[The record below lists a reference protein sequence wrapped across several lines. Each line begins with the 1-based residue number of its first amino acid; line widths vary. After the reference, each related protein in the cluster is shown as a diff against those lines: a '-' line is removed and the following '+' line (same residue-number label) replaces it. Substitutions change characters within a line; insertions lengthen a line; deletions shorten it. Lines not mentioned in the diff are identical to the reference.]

1 MARGR
6 GKRGKVSKLAYGSQD
21 FETPHR
27 FPKDSPPALY
37 FGSAETLRRASL
49 SPTILRLGEDF
60 GLQSPVATMGS
71 ETKPSSAEER
81 YRILLEVSEAANAQL
96 DFTAVL
102 QAVSRVLGSVVPV
115 DVIGVATV
123 NGDMVRAHG
132 IHVVGHERKSGES
145 YVAAAA
151 RGFDVSPEN
160 LPISFPL
167 AGSAVEHVAR
177 TGRAYVG
184 EDLVTDRRFPED
196 ERMVAIGVH
205 SYVRAPLFV
214 RERLV
219 GVIIFTRRSP
229 RRFTTDEVEVL
240 EAVARPMAMAVSNSL
255 AYAEIRRL
263 KDQLEAEN
271 LVLREEIDQESMFEE
286 IVGSSRALREVLARV
301 EKVARTDS
309 TVLITGETG
318 TGKELIARAIHRR
331 SQRAARALIK
341 VNCAALPE
349 ALIAS
354 ELFGHEKGAFT
365 GALAQRL
372 GRFELASG
380 GSIFLDEIG
389 ELPAE
394 LQVALLRVLQEGE
407 FERVG
412 GTRTIRTD
420 ARVIAATNRDLVAG
434 VAAGRFRQDLFYRL
448 NVFPIAMPPLRGRK
462 DDIPML
468 VEYFASRY
476 AARLGKK
483 LETID
488 RATMEQLVA
497 YPWPGNVRELQNV
510 IERAAILAEDGV
522 LRVEEGD
529 LHHHHHAPHATE
541 ERKAIHPHAS
551 PAVSAGGLRG
561 QERQLIESALAEC
574 HGQISGT
581 RGAAAK
587 LGLPPTT
594 LESMIKRHG
603 IDKRQFRR

>member
-1 MARGR
+1 
-6 GKRGKVSKLAYGSQD
+6 
-21 FETPHR
+21 
-27 FPKDSPPALY
+27 
-37 FGSAETLRRASL
+37 
-49 SPTILRLGEDF
+49 
-60 GLQSPVATMGS
+60 MGS
-71 ETKPSSAEER
+71 ETKPSSVEER

-96 DFTAVL
+96 DFVAIL
-102 QAVSRVLGSVVPV
+102 EAVSRVLGSVVPV

-123 NGDMVRAHG
+123 NGDLVRAHG
-132 IHVVGHERKSGES
+132 FHVVGHERKSGES
-145 YVAAAA
+145 YVDAAA
-151 RGFDVSPEN
+151 RGFDVAPEE
-160 LPISFPL
+160 LPTNFPL
-167 AGSAVEHVAR
+167 AGSAAELVAR
-177 TGRAYVG
+177 TGRAYVA
-184 EDLVTDRRFPED
+184 EDLETTKRFPED
-196 ERMVAIGVH
+196 ERLVAIGVRT
-205 SYVRAPLFV
+205 YVRAPLFV
-214 RERLV
+214 RERLI
-219 GVIIFTRRSP
+219 GVIIFSRRSS
-229 RRFTTDEVEVL
+229 RRFTEDEVEIL

-263 KDQLEAEN
+263 KDELEAEN

-331 SQRAARALIK
+331 SHRAARALIK

-365 GALAQRL
+365 GALAQRI

-389 ELPAE
+389 ELPAD

-412 GTRTIRTD
+412 GAHTIRTD
-420 ARVIAATNRDLVAG
+420 ARVITATNRDLAAG

-448 NVFPIAMPPLRGRK
+448 NVFPIAMPPLRSRK

-529 LHHHHHAPHATE
+529 LHHHHAPHTAE
-541 ERKAIHPHAS
+541 ERKASHPHAA
-551 PAVSAGGLRG
+551 PAVSTRGLRD
-561 QERQLIESALAEC
+561 QEKQLIEAALARC
-574 HGQISGT
+574 HGQISGA
-581 RGAAAK
+581 RGAAAQ

-603 IDKRQFRR
+603 IDKRRFRR

>member
-1 MARGR
+1 
-6 GKRGKVSKLAYGSQD
+6 
-21 FETPHR
+21 
-27 FPKDSPPALY
+27 
-37 FGSAETLRRASL
+37 
-49 SPTILRLGEDF
+49 
-60 GLQSPVATMGS
+60 MGS
-71 ETKPSSAEER
+71 ETKLFSVEER

-96 DFTAVL
+96 DFVAIL
-102 QAVSRVLGSVVPV
+102 EAVSRVLGSVVPV

-132 IHVVGHERKSGES
+132 FHVVGHERKGGES
-145 YVAAAA
+145 FVDAAA
-151 RGFDVSPEN
+151 RGFNVAPDK
-160 LPISFPL
+160 LPTYFPL
-167 AGSAVEHVAR
+167 AGSAAELVAR
-177 TGRAYVG
+177 TGRAYVA
-184 EDLVTDRRFPED
+184 EDLKTNKRFPED
-196 ERMVAIGVH
+196 ERLVSIGVRT
-205 SYVRAPLFV
+205 YVRAPLFV
-214 RERLV
+214 RERLI
-219 GVIIFTRRSP
+219 GVIIFSRRSA
-229 RRFTTDEVEVL
+229 RRFTEDEVEIL

-263 KDQLEAEN
+263 KDELEAEN

-331 SQRAARALIK
+331 SHRAARALIK

-389 ELPAE
+389 ELPAD

-412 GTRTIRTD
+412 GAHTIRTD
-420 ARVIAATNRDLVAG
+420 TRVITATNRDLAAG

-448 NVFPIAMPPLRGRK
+448 NVFPIAMPPLRSRK

-510 IERAAILAEDGV
+510 IERAAILADDGV
-522 LRVEEGD
+522 LRVEESD
-529 LHHHHHAPHATE
+529 LHHHHHHHAEAE
-541 ERKAIHPHAS
+541 ERKASHPHAA
-551 PAVSAGGLRG
+551 PAASTGGLRD
-561 QERQLIESALAEC
+561 QEKQLIEAALARC
-574 HGQISGT
+574 HGQISGA
-581 RGAAAK
+581 RGAAAQ

>member
-1 MARGR
+1 
-6 GKRGKVSKLAYGSQD
+6 
-21 FETPHR
+21 
-27 FPKDSPPALY
+27 
-37 FGSAETLRRASL
+37 
-49 SPTILRLGEDF
+49 
-60 GLQSPVATMGS
+60 MGP
-71 ETKPSSAEER
+71 ETKPSSVEER

-96 DFTAVL
+96 DFVAIL
-102 QAVSRVLGSVVPV
+102 EAVSRVLGSVVPV
-115 DVIGVATV
+115 DVVGVATV
-123 NGDMVRAHG
+123 NGDVVRAHG
-132 IHVVGHERKSGES
+132 FHVVGHERRSGES
-145 YVAAAA
+145 YVDAAA
-151 RGFDVSPEN
+151 RGFDVAPEK
-160 LPISFPL
+160 LPTYFPL
-167 AGSAVEHVAR
+167 AGSAVELVAR
-177 TGRAYVG
+177 TGRAYVA
-184 EDLVTDRRFPED
+184 EDLETSKRFPED
-196 ERMVAIGVH
+196 DRLLAIGVR
-205 SYVRAPLFV
+205 SYVRAPLVV
-214 RERLV
+214 RDRLI
-219 GVIIFTRRSP
+219 GVIMFSRRST
-229 RRFTTDEVEVL
+229 RRFTADEVEIL

-255 AYAEIRRL
+255 AYEEIRRL
-263 KDQLEAEN
+263 KEELEAEN

-286 IVGSSRALREVLARV
+286 IVGSSRALREVLARI

-309 TVLITGETG
+309 TVMITGETG

-412 GTRTIRTD
+412 GTHTIRTD
-420 ARVIAATNRDLVAG
+420 ARVIAATNRDLAAG

-462 DDIPML
+462 DDVPML
-468 VEYFASRY
+468 VEYFAARY

-483 LETID
+483 LQTID
-488 RATMEQLVA
+488 RGTMDRLVA
-497 YPWPGNVRELQNV
+497 YAWPGNVRELQNV
-510 IERAAILAEDGV
+510 IERAAILSEDGV
-522 LRVEEGD
+522 LHVEESD
-529 LHHHHHAPHATE
+529 LHHHHHAASRAAEEGASGRPHAGP
-541 ERKAIHPHAS
+541 AAS
-551 PAVSAGGLRG
+551 TGGLRE
-561 QERQLIESALAEC
+561 QEKRLIEATLAQC
-574 HGQISGT
+574 HGQISGA

-587 LGLPPTT
+587 LALPPTT

>member
-1 MARGR
+1 M
-6 GKRGKVSKLAYGSQD
+6 
-21 FETPHR
+21 
-27 FPKDSPPALY
+27 
-37 FGSAETLRRASL
+37 
-49 SPTILRLGEDF
+49 
-60 GLQSPVATMGS
+60 
-71 ETKPSSAEER
+71 
-81 YRILLEVSEAANAQL
+81 
-96 DFTAVL
+96 
-102 QAVSRVLGSVVPV
+102 
-115 DVIGVATV
+115 
-123 NGDMVRAHG
+123 
-132 IHVVGHERKSGES
+132 
-145 YVAAAA
+145 
-151 RGFDVSPEN
+151 
-160 LPISFPL
+160 
-167 AGSAVEHVAR
+167 
-177 TGRAYVG
+177 
-184 EDLVTDRRFPED
+184 TDRRFPED

-412 GTRTIRTD
+412 GTRR
-420 ARVIAATNRDLVAG
+420 
-434 VAAGRFRQDLFYRL
+434 
-448 NVFPIAMPPLRGRK
+448 
-462 DDIPML
+462 
-468 VEYFASRY
+468 S
-476 AARLGKK
+476 
-483 LETID
+483 
-488 RATMEQLVA
+488 
-497 YPWPGNVRELQNV
+497 
-510 IERAAILAEDGV
+510 
-522 LRVEEGD
+522 
-529 LHHHHHAPHATE
+529 AP
-541 ERKAIHPHAS
+541 
-551 PAVSAGGLRG
+551 
-561 QERQLIESALAEC
+561 
-574 HGQISGT
+574 T
-581 RGAAAK
+581 RG
-587 LGLPPTT
+587 
-594 LESMIKRHG
+594 
-603 IDKRQFRR
+603 

>member
-1 MARGR
+1 
-6 GKRGKVSKLAYGSQD
+6 
-21 FETPHR
+21 
-27 FPKDSPPALY
+27 
-37 FGSAETLRRASL
+37 
-49 SPTILRLGEDF
+49 
-60 GLQSPVATMGS
+60 MGS

-96 DFTAVL
+96 DFTAIL

-132 IHVVGHERKSGES
+132 IHVVGHERKGGES
-145 YVAAAA
+145 YVHAAA
-151 RGFDVSPEN
+151 RGFDVLPEN

-184 EDLVTDRRFPED
+184 EDLESGRRFPED
-196 ERMVAIGVH
+196 ERMVAIGVR

-219 GVIIFTRRSP
+219 GVIIFSRRSA
-229 RRFTTDEVEVL
+229 RRFTAEEVEIL
-240 EAVARPMAMAVSNSL
+240 EAVARPMAMAVANSL
-255 AYAEIRRL
+255 AYAEISRL
-263 KDQLEAEN
+263 KEKLEAEN

-286 IVGSSRALREVLARV
+286 IVGSSRSLREVLARV

-331 SQRAARALIK
+331 SQRAERALIK

-412 GTRTIRTD
+412 GTHTIRTD
-420 ARVIAATNRDLVAG
+420 ARVIAATNRDLAAG

-448 NVFPIAMPPLRGRK
+448 NVFPIAMPPLRQPQGRHP
-462 DDIPML
+462 DARRVL
-468 VEYFASRY
+468 RLALRR
-476 AARLGKK
+476 AARQ
-483 LETID
+483 EARDAST
-488 RATMEQLVA
+488 ATTMEQLVA
-497 YPWPGNVRELQNV
+497 YSWPGNVRELQNV

-529 LHHHHHAPHATE
+529 LHHHHHHPPRMRPKSARRAILHAGPADFDGRSAGPGEAIDRSGSRPVPWPDLRGSGSGGAARPPPDDARVDDQAPWHRQAPVPPLRKRPEGLKVYVLYYSPGNANLAPHMVGSS
-541 ERKAIHPHAS
+541 S
-551 PAVSAGGLRG
+551 PL
-561 QERQLIESALAEC
+561 
-574 HGQISGT
+574 T
-581 RGAAAK
+581 R
-587 LGLPPTT
+587 
-594 LESMIKRHG
+594 
-603 IDKRQFRR
+603 

>member
-1 MARGR
+1 
-6 GKRGKVSKLAYGSQD
+6 
-21 FETPHR
+21 
-27 FPKDSPPALY
+27 
-37 FGSAETLRRASL
+37 
-49 SPTILRLGEDF
+49 
-60 GLQSPVATMGS
+60 MGS

-96 DFTAVL
+96 DFVAIL
-102 QAVSRVLGSVVPV
+102 EAVSRVLGSVVPV

-132 IHVVGHERKSGES
+132 FHVVGHERKGGES
-145 YVAAAA
+145 FVDAAA
-151 RGFDVSPEN
+151 RGFNVAPEK
-160 LPISFPL
+160 LPTYFPL
-167 AGSAVEHVAR
+167 AGSAVELVGR
-177 TGRAYVG
+177 TGRAYVAD
-184 EDLVTDRRFPED
+184 DLETSKRFPED
-196 ERMVAIGVH
+196 ERLMAIGVR
-205 SYVRAPLFV
+205 SYVRSPLFV
-214 RERLV
+214 RERLI
-219 GVIIFTRRSP
+219 GVIIFSRRSA
-229 RRFTTDEVEVL
+229 RRFTEDEVEIL

-263 KDQLEAEN
+263 KDELEAEN

-389 ELPAE
+389 ELPPD

-412 GTRTIRTD
+412 GTHTIRTD
-420 ARVIAATNRDLVAG
+420 ARVITATNRDLAAG
-434 VAAGRFRQDLFYRL
+434 VAASRFRQDLFYRL
-448 NVFPIAMPPLRGRK
+448 NVFPIAMPPLRSRK

-497 YPWPGNVRELQNV
+497 YLWPGNVRELQNV

-529 LHHHHHAPHATE
+529 LHHHHHHHAPHAAE
-541 ERKAIHPHAS
+541 DRKASHPPAG
-551 PAVSAGGLRG
+551 PAVSTGGLRD
-561 QERQLIESALAEC
+561 QEKQLIEAALARC
-574 HGQISGT
+574 HGQISGA
-581 RGAAAK
+581 RGAAAQ

-594 LESMIKRHG
+594 LESMIKRHR
-603 IDKRQFRR
+603 IDKGQFRR

>member
-1 MARGR
+1 
-6 GKRGKVSKLAYGSQD
+6 
-21 FETPHR
+21 
-27 FPKDSPPALY
+27 
-37 FGSAETLRRASL
+37 
-49 SPTILRLGEDF
+49 
-60 GLQSPVATMGS
+60 MGS
-71 ETKPSSAEER
+71 ETKPSSAEDR

-96 DFTAVL
+96 DFVAVL
-102 QAVSRVLGSVVPV
+102 EAVSRVLGSVVPV

-132 IHVVGHERKSGES
+132 IHVVGHERKGGES
-145 YVAAAA
+145 FVDAAA

-160 LPISFPL
+160 LPTYFPL
-167 AGSAVEHVAR
+167 AGSAVELVAR

-184 EDLVTDRRFPED
+184 EDLETGRRFPEE
-196 ERMVAIGVH
+196 ERLVAIGVH

-219 GVIIFTRRSP
+219 GVIIFSRRSP
-229 RRFTTDEVEVL
+229 RRFTADEVEIL
-240 EAVARPMAMAVSNSL
+240 EAVARPMAMAVANSL
-255 AYAEIRRL
+255 AYAEISRL
-263 KDQLEAEN
+263 KEKLEAEN

-286 IVGSSRALREVLARV
+286 IVGSSRSLREVLARV

-331 SQRAARALIK
+331 SQRAERALIK

-389 ELPAE
+389 ELPAD

-412 GTRTIRTD
+412 GTHTIRTD
-420 ARVIAATNRDLVAG
+420 ARVIAATNRDLAAS

-448 NVFPIAMPPLRGRK
+448 NVFPIAMPPLRRRK
-462 DDIPML
+462 DDIAML

-483 LETID
+483 LEAID

-522 LRVEEGD
+522 LRLEEGD
-529 LHHHHHAPHATE
+529 LHHHAPPRVAE
-541 ERKAIHPHAS
+541 ERKVGQAHTS
-551 PAVSAGGLRG
+551 PMTATGGLRD
-561 QERQLIESALAEC
+561 QERQLIESALARC
-574 HGQISGT
+574 HGQISGA
-581 RGAAAK
+581 RGAAAQ

>member
-1 MARGR
+1 
-6 GKRGKVSKLAYGSQD
+6 
-21 FETPHR
+21 
-27 FPKDSPPALY
+27 
-37 FGSAETLRRASL
+37 
-49 SPTILRLGEDF
+49 
-60 GLQSPVATMGS
+60 MGS
-71 ETKPSSAEER
+71 ETKPSSVEER

-96 DFTAVL
+96 DFVAIL
-102 QAVSRVLGSVVPV
+102 EAVSRVLGSVVPV

-132 IHVVGHERKSGES
+132 FHVVGHERKGGES
-145 YVAAAA
+145 FVDAAA
-151 RGFDVSPEN
+151 RGFNVAPDK
-160 LPISFPL
+160 LPTYFPL
-167 AGSAVEHVAR
+167 AGSAVELVAR
-177 TGRAYVG
+177 TGRAYVAD
-184 EDLVTDRRFPED
+184 DLETAKRFPED
-196 ERMVAIGVH
+196 ERLLAVGVR
-205 SYVRAPLFV
+205 SYVRAPLV
-214 RERLV
+214 VHDRLI
-219 GVIIFTRRSP
+219 GVIIFSRRSA
-229 RRFTTDEVEVL
+229 RRFTADEVEIL

-263 KDQLEAEN
+263 KDELEAEN

-389 ELPAE
+389 ELPAD

-412 GTRTIRTD
+412 GTNTIRTD
-420 ARVIAATNRDLVAG
+420 ARVITATNRDLAAG
-434 VAAGRFRQDLFYRL
+434 VAASRFRQDLFYRL
-448 NVFPIAMPPLRGRK
+448 NVFPIAMPPLRSRK

-476 AARLGKK
+476 GARLGKK

-488 RATMEQLVA
+488 RDTMEQLVA

-529 LHHHHHAPHATE
+529 LHHHHHHAPHAPE
-541 ERKAIHPHAS
+541 HPKVSHPHAG
-551 PAVSAGGLRG
+551 PAASTSGLRD
-561 QERQLIESALAEC
+561 QERQLIEAALARC
-574 HGQISGT
+574 HGQISGA
-581 RGAAAK
+581 RGAAAE